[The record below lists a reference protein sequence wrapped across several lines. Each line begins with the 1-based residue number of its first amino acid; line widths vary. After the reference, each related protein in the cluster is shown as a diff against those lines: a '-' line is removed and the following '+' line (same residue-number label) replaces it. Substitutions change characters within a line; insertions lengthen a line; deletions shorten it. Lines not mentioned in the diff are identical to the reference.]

1 MVRWSGGQGRP
12 GAPEAAGGPTSQ
24 PGAIRRETGH
34 PGANGWPFLVDRNP
48 IAALP
53 ATITPAMARRIKIW
67 PTDRL
72 APCARNARTHS
83 AEQVALIAASI
94 VEFGFNK

>member
-1 MVRWSGGQGRP
+1 
-12 GAPEAAGGPTSQ
+12 
-24 PGAIRRETGH
+24 
-34 PGANGWPFLVDRNP
+34 
-48 IAALP
+48 
-53 ATITPAMARRIKIW
+53 MARRIKIW